1 MKKTTLTFMMLLA
14 VPVFAQDKTQCRPMG
29 SNDFVHPDESIVTGS
44 SGTQI
49 CKAVKPVAVAGA
61 KIQESPAATTPAPAN
76 APAASSGT
84 STATSAPGSA
94 ATSAPASVSGT
105 PGAADA
111 EQSQATIYFYRPH
124 RFVGS
129 ALKPSVFVDS
139 TNVGRMRNGDNI
151 KFSVAPG
158 THAVYSND
166 KSTGLSLEAKPG
178 QTYYVRIDI
187 QVGAFKGHGGITLM
201 DPQQGSYEIKAVSHQ
216 AANN

>member
-29 SNDFVHPDESIVTGS
+29 SNDFVHPDESIVTNS
-44 SGTQI
+44 SGAQI
-49 CKAVKPVAVAGA
+49 CKAVKPVAVTGA
-61 KIQESPAATTPAPAN
+61 KIQESPAATTPAAAN
-76 APAASSGT
+76 
-84 STATSAPGSA
+84 
-94 ATSAPASVSGT
+94 APASVSGM
-105 PGAADA
+105 PVAADA

>member
-29 SNDFVHPDESIVTGS
+29 SNDFVHPDESIVTNS

-49 CKAVKPVAVAGA
+49 CKAVKPVAVTGA
-61 KIQESPAATTPAPAN
+61 KIQESPAATTPAAAN
-76 APAASSGT
+76 
-84 STATSAPGSA
+84 
-94 ATSAPASVSGT
+94 APASVSGM
-105 PGAADA
+105 PVAADA

>member
-1 MKKTTLTFMMLLA
+1 
-14 VPVFAQDKTQCRPMG
+14 VPV
-29 SNDFVHPDESIVTGS
+29 
-44 SGTQI
+44 
-49 CKAVKPVAVAGA
+49 
-61 KIQESPAATTPAPAN
+61 
-76 APAASSGT
+76 
-84 STATSAPGSA
+84 
-94 ATSAPASVSGT
+94 
-105 PGAADA
+105 AADA
-111 EQSQATIYFYRPH
+111 EQSQATIYFYRPR

-139 TNVGRMRNGDNI
+139 TNVGRMRNGDSI

-187 QVGAFKGHGGITLM
+187 QAGAFKGHGGITLM

>member
-1 MKKTTLTFMMLLA
+1 MKKTTLTFLLLLA
-14 VPVFAQDKTQCRPMG
+14 TPVFAQDKTQCRPMG
-29 SNDFVHPDESIVTGS
+29 SNDFVHPDETIVTSS
-44 SGTQI
+44 SGTLI
-49 CKAVKPVAVAGA
+49 CHAAKPVAAAEA
-61 KIQESPAATTPAPAN
+61 KVQESPAPTTAPAN
-76 APAASSGT
+76 ASASVAA
-84 STATSAPGSA
+84 
-94 ATSAPASVSGT
+94 APA
-105 PGAADA
+105 AADA
-111 EQSQATIYFYRPH
+111 EQSQATIYFYRPR

-139 TNVGRMRNGDNI
+139 TDVGRMHNGDSI
-151 KFSVAPG
+151 KFSIAPG

>member
-29 SNDFVHPDESIVTGS
+29 SNDFVHPDESIVTSS

-61 KIQESPAATTPAPAN
+61 KAQESPAPA
-76 APAASSGT
+76 
-84 STATSAPGSA
+84 SA
-94 ATSAPASVSGT
+94 SAPAPSDGT
-105 PGAADA
+105 AAPTSTLAAVAAPVAADA

-129 ALKPSVFVDS
+129 ALKPSVFVDG

>member
-1 MKKTTLTFMMLLA
+1 MKKTTLTFMLLLA
-14 VPVFAQDKTQCRPMG
+14 SPVFAQDKTQCRPMG
-29 SNDFVHPDESIVTGS
+29 TNDFVHPDESIVTSS

-61 KIQESPAATTPAPAN
+61 KVQESPAPTSPAPSN
-76 APAASSGT
+76 GPAASG
-84 STATSAPGSA
+84 GA
-94 ATSAPASVSGT
+94 AAPASASAAPMT
-105 PGAADA
+105 ADA
-111 EQSQATIYFYRPH
+111 EQPQATIYFYRPH

-139 TNVGRMRNGDNI
+139 TNVGRMRNGDSI
-151 KFSVAPG
+151 KLSVAPG

-166 KSTGLSLEAKPG
+166 KSTGLSLDAKPG

>member
-1 MKKTTLTFMMLLA
+1 MKKTTLTFMLLLA
-14 VPVFAQDKTQCRPMG
+14 IPAFAQDKTECRPMR
-29 SNDFVHPDESIVTGS
+29 SNDFVHPDESIVTSS
-44 SGTQI
+44 SGTLI
-49 CKAVKPVAVAGA
+49 CHAVKPATAADA
-61 KIQESPAATTPAPAN
+61 KVQESPAPTAPLPAN
-76 APAASSGT
+76 AAAAPGGASAPT
-84 STATSAPGSA
+84 VAPGSVSA
-94 ATSAPASVSGT
+94 APV
-105 PGAADA
+105 AADA

-139 TNVGRMRNGDNI
+139 TNVGRMRNGDSI

>member
-1 MKKTTLTFMMLLA
+1 MKKSTLTFTLLLA
-14 VPVFAQDKTQCRPMG
+14 IPVFAQDKTQCRPMG
-29 SNDFVHPDESIVTGS
+29 SNDFVHPDETIVTSS
-44 SGTQI
+44 SGTLI
-49 CKAVKPVAVAGA
+49 CHAAKPVAVADA
-61 KIQESPAATTPAPAN
+61 KVQESPAPTPPAPSN
-76 APAASSGT
+76 GPAASGGA
-84 STATSAPGSA
+84 TATASASA
-94 ATSAPASVSGT
+94 APT
-105 PGAADA
+105 AADA
-111 EQSQATIYFYRPH
+111 DQAQATIYFYRPR

-139 TNVGRMRNGDNI
+139 ANVGRMHNGDSI

-216 AANN
+216 AQNN

>member
-1 MKKTTLTFMMLLA
+1 MKKATLTFVMLLA

-29 SNDFVHPDESIVTGS
+29 TNDFVHPDESIVTSS

-49 CKAVKPVAVAGA
+49 CKAVKPVAVTGLKA
-61 KIQESPAATTPAPAN
+61 QESPATTPAPAN
-76 APAASSGT
+76 AAAASDGT
-84 STATSAPGSA
+84 AA
-94 ATSAPASVSGT
+94 ATSAAGSVAT
-105 PGAADA
+105 PVAADA
-111 EQSQATIYFYRPH
+111 ESSQATIYFYRPH

-129 ALKPSVFVDS
+129 ALKPSVFVDG

>member
-29 SNDFVHPDESIVTGS
+29 SNDFVHPDESIVTSS

-61 KIQESPAATTPAPAN
+61 KAQESPAATPASAS
-76 APAASSGT
+76 APAASDGTAAPT
-84 STATSAPGSA
+84 STPAAVAAP
-94 ATSAPASVSGT
+94 V
-105 PGAADA
+105 AADA

-129 ALKPSVFVDS
+129 ALKPSVFVDG